1 MCDFPAE
8 KQKSYDCISIMT
20 GLSVC
25 SLVADSV
32 EKLLQR
38 ILLAIFNRSGIW
50 VRIYDSFR
58 VFSLNHYCA
67 KAAPKYSRESFSTE
81 SAQSGHSAAEQRPMT
96 SFDRFR

>member
-1 MCDFPAE
+1 
-8 KQKSYDCISIMT
+8 
-20 GLSVC
+20 L
-25 SLVADSV
+25 ADSV

-81 SAQSGHSAAEQRPMT
+81 SGAKRTLGEAFCLESQRSGRGCSRQAGV
-96 SFDRFR
+96 